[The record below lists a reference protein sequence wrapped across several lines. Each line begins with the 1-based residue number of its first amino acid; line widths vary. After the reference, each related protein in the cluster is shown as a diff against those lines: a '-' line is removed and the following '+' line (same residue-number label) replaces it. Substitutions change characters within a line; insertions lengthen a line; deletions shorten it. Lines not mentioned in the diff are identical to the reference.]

1 MREVTWKQIALL
13 AILVALIEKTIIQ
26 LMANV
31 LAKQDI
37 LMMEMKYVLN
47 AIIPG
52 IFIIYLLLI

>member
-31 LAKQDI
+31 LAKQDF
-37 LMMEMKYVLN
+37 LMKEMKYVLN
-47 AIIPG
+47 VIIPG
-52 IFIIYLLLI
+52 IYIKYL

>member
-13 AILVALIEKTIIQ
+13 AILVALIETTIIQ

-37 LMMEMKYVLN
+37 LMMEMKSVLN
-47 AIIPG
+47 VIILG
-52 IFIIYLLLI
+52 IYIKYL

>member
-37 LMMEMKYVLN
+37 LMKEMKYVLN
-47 AIIPG
+47 VIIPG
-52 IFIIYLLLI
+52 IYIKYL